1 MRSLAAPLSPTVE
14 LVAVYYQQRFCLL
27 SLAELA
33 VFLLDLEEAARA
45 KLLPKMK
52 RLQREIYHLLQ
63 NARPP

>member
-45 KLLPKMK
+45 KLLRPFP
-52 RLQREIYHLLQ
+52 
-63 NARPP
+63 ARTYPYRSPSV